1 MFRLPPHFPR
11 LYPHFAVFPLVVRK
25 STSKSQGV
33 QSWESHPL
41 HKPQRMGHP
50 TEYRAP
56 ETPAPHRS
64 KTPSSNGRT
73 DANRIESNRNLSAI
87 AWSIRGNVKDIFLPR
102 PEGGERVVDFQPLFV
117 MRAVVFGFSA
127 LWSCRRSCVVPS
139 QLHL

>member
-87 AWSIRGNVKDIFLPR
+87 ACGCWKS
-102 PEGGERVVDFQPLFV
+102 PLNRTPFHLRACACRFV
-117 MRAVVFGFSA
+117 CLGST
-127 LWSCRRSCVVPS
+127 
-139 QLHL
+139 